1 MADKIDPAVDAAAV
15 KPTTEIVQPAGTPAP
30 AAADAAAKGT
40 PAVKADAVIDW
51 KAKFEHQEAESKKAY
66 ADRDRAKQERDTLA
80 AKAKGFDDL
89 QAAQKVAADNA
100 LKEQGKWKELH
111 EKSEAENAALKAA
124 ATARDAQAVEAAKV
138 ANRARAGEALVA
150 AYDKL
155 GGVDREAFTALT
167 TKYLD
172 DGTVAV
178 GEDGKV
184 KGVADVLKKFVA
196 AKPHL
201 FTAGKTALERAAKL
215 TDGMDGQA
223 ALDGR
228 NNVTSDGTGPPLS
241 LMERMSGRRHGR

>member
-1 MADKIDPAVDAAAV
+1 MPEKTDPAVDAAAV
-15 KPTTEIVQPAGTPAP
+15 KPTTEVVNPAGTPAP
-30 AAADAAAKGT
+30 VAVDAAAKGA
-40 PAVKADAVIDW
+40 PAIKADAAIDW
-51 KAKFEHQEAESKKAY
+51 KAKAEHLEAESKKAF
-66 ADRDRAKQERDTLA
+66 AERDRAKQERDTLA
-80 AKAKGFDDL
+80 AKAKGYDDL
-89 QAAQKVAADNA
+89 QAEKALADENA

-111 EKSEAENAALKAA
+111 EKVTAENEALKASIA
-124 ATARDAQAVEAAKV
+124 DRDVKAVEAVKIS
-138 ANRARAGEALVA
+138 NRARAGEALLA

-155 GGVDREAFTALT
+155 GGVDREAFAALT

-172 DGTVAV
+172 DGSVAV

-184 KGVADVLKKFVA
+184 KGVADVLRKFVA

-228 NNVTSDGTGPPLS
+228 NHVINDGMGPIS
-241 LMERMSGRRHGR
+241 LMEMALGRRYGR